1 MSKLVHVPVEGAK
14 PLAIQDE
21 NATGLYV
28 VKSAQAARL
37 LRNDRLLAF
46 LSVFLAGPS
55 VLSKAALQC
64 QLPIS
69 TCSRMATRLLAQ
81 GLLVVDSVTQRA
93 GRPITRYRAPG
104 KRIFVPYSFE
114 HDLLP
119 DELMRRITQKR
130 VTEQSRLLIEAGRKT
145 LLRSGHAS
153 WGTLI
158 YADRQGGLVM
168 RPDFEPGRT
177 PALLDEGTPSYVN
190 LYASELNLTG
200 DDAKQLQRRLVE
212 LFMEYKDKS
221 GTGGFSLS
229 LVLAPKA

>member
-1 MSKLVHVPVEGAK
+1 MSKLEHIPIEGAK
-14 PLAIQDE
+14 PLAKQGG
-21 NATGLYV
+21 NATSLYV
-28 VKSAQAARL
+28 VQSAHAARL
-37 LRNDRLLAF
+37 LRNERVLRFLA
-46 LSVFLAGPS
+46 VFLAGPNI
-55 VLSKAALQC
+55 LSKAALQC

-69 TCSRMATRLLAQ
+69 TCSRMATRLQAQ
-81 GLLVVDSVTQRA
+81 GLLVVDSVTQRS

-104 KRIFVPYSFE
+104 RRIFVPYEFE

-119 DELMRRITQKR
+119 DELVQRIAQER
-130 VTEQSRLLIEAGRKT
+130 ASHQSRLLIEAGRKT
-145 LLRSGHAS
+145 LLRSGEAS

-158 YADRQGGLVM
+158 YADRQGGLVV

-190 LYASELNLTG
+190 LYSSELNLNE

-212 LFMEYKDKS
+212 LFLDYKNRT
-221 GTGGFSLS
+221 GTGRFTLS